1 MQPFDLSR
9 MSAEDIYRESEKYN
23 AKIDLQMV
31 RQLITAYTLS
41 SAQLKPKYLNM
52 LKMMFDR
59 ITHIAL
65 KTDKPFLKIP
75 EKSVGSLQ
83 IGKFMQGG
91 ETFTECLLEPDQLIQ
106 TVIVGSPNR
115 GKTKLMFGICK
126 QIDLLNQRRSPEKR
140 IGILCFDNK
149 RQDFRNLDIPMV
161 ALRIPHDISIN
172 ILEPP
177 PECDT
182 RRWFSEISQLLM
194 SIWGIY
200 FASRNFLLSVINDL
214 YESKSKIPTLLEVYE
229 AIKDKQ
235 ETQKRFSPRRLDIQ
249 DVNLDRL
256 QNALMEFGASFATKR
271 KSFPFWEF
279 IKNRIHLVIESDLSN
294 DSYALLVGWA
304 LLYAYRYNKSNN
316 IRGNIS
322 NGGILFVIDEAYTL
336 WEASRDF
343 SESRRELGANFVS
356 QSPLYVRDFSIA
368 ICAASQRPL
377 SPDYMGASNLKI
389 VSYLGDYNDARYIAS
404 SLGDPELVE
413 VIARLG
419 IGEWIVKIGDQ
430 QPALLKTEDYP
441 TGRISD
447 EELEQRMQPFLEYVK
462 NYCSEPEETEEVK
475 EQKQH
480 EKLSPEAKAMIMHV
494 YDHPLTKLTNRYE
507 DLKLT
512 GAKAQQIITELKE
525 KGYAETIQEAI
536 DNPHKSTY
544 LILKEPA
551 LTWLKSQG
559 KDVSYLLRIGRVSFT
574 HAFYAMVLSRTLRNL
589 GWKVTN
595 EQSVGNKFVDV
606 YAENKDKKI
615 AYEIAISPSVDAAR
629 VKSALDMVDEYIFL
643 CKDMLI
649 INSIENQL
657 KELVSDKI
665 KYYIASNYILDLKK
679 AVLDHYTQNNQ
690 NNENKPEN
698 GDSSSNEE
706 RTRSDS

>member
-1 MQPFDLSR
+1 MQIFDLSR
-9 MSAEDIYRESEKYN
+9 MSAEDIYREAEKYN
-23 AKIDLQMV
+23 ARIDLQIV
-31 RQLITAYTLS
+31 RQLIIAYTLS

-52 LKMMFDR
+52 LKMMFDKM
-59 ITHIAL
+59 THVAL

-75 EKSVGSLQ
+75 EKSVGSLR
-83 IGKFMQGG
+83 IGKYMQGG
-91 ETFTECLLEPDQLIQ
+91 ETFSDCLLEGDQLIQ

-126 QIDLLNQRRSPEKR
+126 QIDLLNQNRSMEKR
-140 IGILCFDNK
+140 IGIISFDNK

-161 ALRIPHDISIN
+161 VLRIPQDISIN

-177 PECDT
+177 PGCDT

-194 SIWGIY
+194 SIWGVY
-200 FASRNFLLSVINDL
+200 FASRNFLLHIINDL
-214 YESKSKIPTLLEVYE
+214 YTAKNRIPTLLEVYE
-229 AIKDKQ
+229 TIKDLQ

-256 QNALMEFGASFATKR
+256 QNALMEFGESFTKR

-279 IKNRIHLVIESDLSN
+279 IKNRIHLIIESDLSN
-294 DSYALLVGWA
+294 DSYAQLVGWA
-304 LLYAYRYNKSNN
+304 LLYTYRFNKSNN

-322 NGGILFVIDEAYTL
+322 NGGTLFMIDEASTL
-336 WEASRDF
+336 WEISRDF

-368 ICAASQRPL
+368 ICSASQRPL
-377 SPDYMGASNLKI
+377 SPDYLGASNLKI
-389 VSYLGDYNDARYIAS
+389 VSYLGDYNDAHYIAS

-419 IGEWIVKIGDQ
+419 IGEWIIKIGDQ

-447 EELEQRMQPFLEYVK
+447 EELEQRMQPFLEYVR
-462 NYCSEPEETEEVK
+462 NYCKEPEETEEVK

-480 EKLSPEAKAMIMHV
+480 EKLSQEAKSMILHV
-494 YDHPLTKLTNRYE
+494 YEHPLTKLTNRYE

-512 GAKAQQIITELKE
+512 GAKAQQIIGELRE

-544 LILKEPA
+544 LVLKQPA
-551 LTWLKSQG
+551 LEWLKSQG

-589 GWKVTN
+589 GLKVIN

-606 YAENKDKKI
+606 YAENKEGKKV
-615 AYEIAISPSVDAAR
+615 AYEIAISPSVDASR
-629 VKSALDMVDEYIFL
+629 VKSALEIVDEYIFL

-657 KELVSDKI
+657 KELTSDKI

-679 AVLDHYTQNNQ
+679 AVLDYYRENKQ
-690 NNENKPEN
+690 NNENKQEN
-698 GDSSSNEE
+698 NDSTSNEQ